1 MRSWFFG
8 WLLVTKIRWLGCF
21 FSKFR
26 VSPFRADVAFSVTT
40 IWFSNVIPFNL
51 IISFYICFITNTN
64 ANLLH
69 LLVFSFTGMFFFF
82 VCFLF
87 FWGIWLILG
96 HIFHKDLMP
105 EVRFPMYMLL
115 NSFLFFLPDFFFLPL
130 CLLYYFI
137 SFWWC
142 FLFLFSFFCW
152 WLWCC
157 FQNRS
162 LCFKKCFNY
171 FILPLLAHFTKKLTC
186 FWRIS
191 FDFFQQFKH

>member
-26 VSPFRADVAFSVTT
+26 VSLFRADVAFSVTT

-69 LLVFSFTGMFFFF
+69 LLVFSFTGMFFF
-82 VCFLF
+82 L
-87 FWGIWLILG
+87 
-96 HIFHKDLMP
+96 
-105 EVRFPMYMLL
+105 
-115 NSFLFFLPDFFFLPL
+115 FFFLRYLVDLRPHISQGSDARSEISHVYAFKLVFVLFTRFFFSATVFTLLFHFFLVMLPL
-130 CLLYYFI
+130 FIFLLLLMALM
-137 SFWWC
+137 
-142 FLFLFSFFCW
+142 LFP
-152 WLWCC
+152 
-157 FQNRS
+157 NRS